1 MSPQKILIGGPV
13 MQQTQLFPMIRKYTK
28 EFLNEYIKKNE
39 VINDIDNYIVPNG
52 LGSDA
57 MIIGAFALAIEADKE
72 K

>member
-1 MSPQKILIGGPV
+1 